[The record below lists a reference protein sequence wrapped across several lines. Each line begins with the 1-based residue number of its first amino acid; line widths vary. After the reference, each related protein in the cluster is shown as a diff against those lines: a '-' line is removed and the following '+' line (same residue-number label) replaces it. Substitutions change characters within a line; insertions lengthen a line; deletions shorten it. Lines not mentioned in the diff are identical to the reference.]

1 MKLTDALRQAKF
13 VDIFD
18 LLNSKLQG
26 VQDWSLA
33 EELSDIRN
41 TYTMMLRF
49 MVKGVNDPE
58 SPRLL
63 NELLRRSY
71 AVADRADRLLR
82 FKRQHSD
89 KYMRT
94 CREEHLEME
103 NILMTLESYWR
114 GMDGLKGERETK
126 RNYAEAELIDMHE
139 KAVVDMFNSVWTSD
153 VWKRTDYDI
162 ADKILQSGVV
172 GNFDKAVLV
181 SAVTLALLE
190 MFDERKVMILFDAY
204 LNSDVEVNQR
214 AIVGLILVLRKYD
227 ERIQHYPEIVSRLS
241 LYAEGDAF
249 VKNVFVVMMQLQFSK
264 MTDKVSDKM
273 RTDIIPTIM
282 KSKNFKKNGLGI
294 SEVDADFLK
303 NGENPE
309 WFSANNDD
317 KASAKIREM
326 ADLQL
331 EGADVYM
338 GTFAYMKSYPFFNKT
353 SHWFYPFTF
362 DVPEMLDAKK
372 LMEGKSS
379 LVIKT
384 MLGASPFCNSDKYSF
399 CLMMKTIGA
408 AAEQMLAQ
416 QVENEAGEN
425 MESILDDAM
434 KRKLKQSDV
443 SRFYIYDLYR
453 FFKAYTFKSEFTDV
467 FSAKEP
473 SFTPLVTDSFKFM
486 LSHEGELL
494 SLGEF
499 LMRKSFYS
507 EAMQIFLSLS
517 PKEVEEDAHLW
528 QKIGFCQQKS
538 GDNVG
543 AFRSYLVADNLQSDS
558 KWTMKHLAAV
568 AYETKNFGTAER
580 YYDQLLEADAD
591 NVKLLQ
597 MKVKCL
603 METRRYDDAIP
614 FLYKIDYLSDKS
626 VSSQYMLALAQLLN
640 GETDKSADTLE
651 SCLSD
656 NPNAT
661 DVVVLLA
668 HVRLIQGR
676 VADAYALYRQFYNGS
691 DSFGEAFWDNVAL
704 FEEVLGVDRSNFKL
718 IYDAVCLGAL
728 DD

>member
-13 VDIFD
+13 VDIFN
-18 LLNSKLQG
+18 LLNSKLSDL
-26 VQDWSLA
+26 QDWSLA

-71 AVADRADRLLR
+71 AVSDRADRLLR
-82 FKRQHSD
+82 LKSQRSD
-89 KYMRT
+89 KYMRA
-94 CREEHLEME
+94 CREEHLQME
-103 NILMTLESYWR
+103 NILMSLETYWR
-114 GMDGLKGERETK
+114 GIENLKGERETK
-126 RNYAEAELIDMHE
+126 REYAEVELINMHE
-139 KAVVDMFNSVWTSD
+139 KAVLDMFDSVWTSD
-153 VWKRTDYDI
+153 VWKRNDYDI
-162 ADKILQSGVV
+162 ADKILQSDVV
-172 GNFDKAVLV
+172 GSFDKSVLV

-204 LNSDVEVNQR
+204 LNADVEVNQR
-214 AIVGLILVLRKYD
+214 AIVGLLLVLRKYD

-294 SEVDADFLK
+294 TEVDADFLK
-303 NGENPE
+303 NDENPE
-309 WFSANNDD
+309 WFNANNDD

-338 GTFAYMKSYPFFNKT
+338 GTFSYMKSYPFFNKT
-353 SHWFYPFTF
+353 AHWFYPFTF

-379 LVIKT
+379 LVVKA
-384 MLGASPFCNSDKYSF
+384 MLGASPFCNSDKFSF
-399 CLMMKTIGA
+399 CLMMKTIGS

-425 MESILDDAM
+425 MESMLDDAM
-434 KRKLKQSDV
+434 KRKLKQADV

-453 FFKAYTFKSEFTDV
+453 FFKAYPFKSEFADV
-467 FSAKEP
+467 FSAKEQ
-473 SFTPLVTDSFKFM
+473 SFTPLATDSFNFM
-486 LSHEGELL
+486 LAHREELL

-499 LMRKSFYS
+499 FMRKSFYV
-507 EAMQIFLSLS
+507 EAMQIFLALV
-517 PKEVEEDAHLW
+517 PNEVEEDAHLW

-538 GDNVG
+538 GDNIG
-543 AFRSYLVADNLQSDS
+543 AFRSYLTADNLQPNS
-558 KWTMKHLAAV
+558 KWTMKHLASV
-568 AYETKNFGTAER
+568 AFETKNYGTAER
-580 YYDQLLEADAD
+580 YYDQLLEADGD

-603 METRRYDDAIP
+603 METKCYGDAIP

-626 VSSQYMLALAQLLN
+626 VASQYMLALALMLN
-640 GETDKSADTLE
+640 GDTDKAADMLE
-651 SCLSD
+651 SCLID
-656 NPNAT
+656 NPDAA
-661 DVVVLLA
+661 DVVMLLA
-668 HVRLIQGR
+668 HARLIQGK
-676 VADAYALYRQFYNGS
+676 VADAYVFYRQSYNDA
-691 DSFGEAFWDNVAL
+691 DSFDEAFWSNVAL
-704 FEEVLGVDRSNFKL
+704 FEEVLNIDRRNFNL
-718 IYDAVCLGAL
+718 IYDAVCCGAL

>member
-1 MKLTDALRQAKF
+1 MKLKDALRQAKF
-13 VDIFD
+13 VDIFN
-18 LLNSKLQG
+18 LLNSKLSDL
-26 VQDWSLA
+26 QDWSLA
-33 EELSDIRN
+33 EELNEIRN

-71 AVADRADRLLR
+71 AVADRADRFLR
-82 FKRQHSD
+82 FRRQHVD

-94 CREEHLEME
+94 CREEHLQMDR
-103 NILMTLESYWR
+103 ILMTLESYWR
-114 GMDGLKGERETK
+114 EMEGLKGEREAK
-126 RNYAEAELIDMHE
+126 REYAEAELIEMHE
-139 KAVVDMFNSVWTSD
+139 KAVVDMFDSVWTSD
-153 VWKRTDYDI
+153 VWKRSDYDN
-162 ADKILQSGVV
+162 ADKILQSDAV
-172 GNFDKAVLV
+172 GSFDKAVLV
-181 SAVTLALLE
+181 SAVTMALLE
-190 MFDERKVMILFDAY
+190 MFDERKVMTLFDAY
-204 LNSDVEVNQR
+204 LNADVEVNQR
-214 AIVGLILVLRKYD
+214 AIVGLLLVLRKYD
-227 ERIQHYPEIVSRLS
+227 ERIKHYPEIVSRLS

-294 SEVDADFLK
+294 TEVDADFFK

-338 GTFAYMKSYPFFNKT
+338 GTFAYMKSYPFFNKM

-379 LVIKT
+379 LVVKA

-425 MESILDDAM
+425 MESMLDDAM
-434 KRKLKQSDV
+434 KRKLKQTDV

-453 FFKAYTFKSEFTDV
+453 FFKAYPFKSEFADV

-473 SFTPLVTDSFKFM
+473 SFTPQVTDSFDFM
-486 LSHEGELL
+486 LAHGEELL

-499 LMRKSFYS
+499 FMRKSFYD
-507 EAMQIFLSLS
+507 EAMQIFLALA
-517 PKEVEEDAHLW
+517 PNEVEEDAHLW

-538 GDNVG
+538 GDSVG
-543 AFRSYLVADNLQSDS
+543 ALRSYLTADNLQPNS

-568 AYETKNFGTAER
+568 AFETKNYGTAER
-580 YYDQLLEADAD
+580 YYDYLLEADGD

-603 METRRYDDAIP
+603 FETKQYGDAVP
-614 FLYKIDYLSDKS
+614 LLYKIDYLSEKS
-626 VSSQYMLALAQLLN
+626 VASQYMLALALLLN
-640 GETDKSADTLE
+640 GDTDKAADTLE
-651 SCLSD
+651 SCRAD

-661 DVVVLLA
+661 DVVMLLA
-668 HVRLIQGR
+668 HARLIQGR
-676 VADAYALYRQFYNGS
+676 VADAYVLYRQFYNGN
-691 DSFGEAFWDNVAL
+691 DSFGEAFWDNVSL
-704 FEEVLGVDRSNFKL
+704 FEEVLGVDRRNFNL
-718 IYDAVCLGAL
+718 IYDAVCCGAL